1 MVALGVVGVS
11 VACAFAISMAS
22 VSSPTAVWLIFNQL
36 RSLTLLILTGSYIPY
51 NLRSYLLGFKL
62 FQFNFLFLRVQSVPF
77 ARDALSGMMS
87 AQPDTD
93 LEDIGL
99 EYESALVN
107 DLGILFTVLAFAGVH
122 LA

>member
-1 MVALGVVGVS
+1 
-11 VACAFAISMAS
+11 MAS

-36 RSLTLLILTGSYIPY
+36 RSLALLILTGSYIPY
-51 NLRSYLLGFKL
+51 NLRNYLLGFKL
-62 FQFNFLFLRVQSVPF
+62 FQLNLSFLQVQSVPF
-77 ARDALSGMMS
+77 VKDALGGILS

-93 LEDIGL
+93 LEDVGL
-99 EYESALVN
+99 EYESALMN